1 MNSFNF
7 DPDAPLSS
15 SLGYQVR
22 ETHRLLETYMQ
33 QCLVKHD
40 IQIGM
45 WYVLRVLW
53 MEDGISQREISRR
66 IGISEPTTL
75 EQLRRMA
82 NRRLVRRVKAKGDRR
97 KNLIYLTNDGKELR
111 EVLLAYLSE
120 LNEIAVG
127 DIPDENMNTLVDA
140 LTTVRHNVRERLA
153 RM

>member
-1 MNSFNF
+1 VNSFHF

-22 ETHRLLETYMQ
+22 ETHRLLESYMQ
-33 QCLVKHD
+33 QCLVRHD

-53 MEDGISQREISRR
+53 VEDGISQREISRR

-82 NRRLVRRVKAKGDRR
+82 ARRLVRRVKAKGDRR
-97 KNLIYLTNDGKELR
+97 KNLIYLTGDGKELR
-111 EVLLAYLSE
+111 EVLLGYLE
-120 LNEIAVG
+120 DLNDIAAG
-127 DIPDENMNTLVDA
+127 DIPDATMELLVETL
-140 LTTVRHNVRERLA
+140 TKIRHNVRGRLS
-153 RM
+153 RI